1 MVAANTLGLEK
12 DPDRLMEDGQ
22 AAIGKNCRQQVESK
36 ENLLISLP
44 IYMFDIYQYLLQFSD
59 HETLQNY
66 EKLEGFTKYKDGH
79 VLDVQTVTRLSLIQ
93 EDHFQP
99 AYFKR
104 NKNNLPVKERLLF
117 YNCYILPHLNYCCAV
132 WGNCPT
138 NQQSRI
144 T

>member
-12 DPDRLMEDGQ
+12 DPDRLIEDGQ
-22 AAIGKNCRQQVESK
+22 AAIGKNYRQQVESK

-59 HETLQNY
+59 HETLQKY
-66 EKLEGFTKYKDGH
+66 DKLEGFTKYKDGH
-79 VLDVQTVTRLSLIQ
+79 VQTVTRLSLIQ

-104 NKNNLPVKERLLF
+104 NKKNLLVIRRGCYSITAIF
-117 YNCYILPHLNYCCAV
+117 YH
-132 WGNCPT
+132 T
-138 NQQSRI
+138 
-144 T
+144 